1 MNLAATASY
10 LAAIHPESSITH
22 LSPSPLSALLFPNI
36 RPLVSPIMANSVRSV
51 ATSHFTAVYCLL
63 LPSLLS
69 SHEITVVLRGI
80 HTCLLPGGTLHLVLI
95 NPAPATSSLGPR
107 MRQWMDD
114 NLLLNLERQF
124 RCTNP
129 RKLIPM
135 WLGDIGLRANDST
148 KITVKF
154 QAVVQKSANRDDK
167 DPEDSKANGEKDGI
181 DNLNGGQEE
190 LNRDQQAK
198 LELQSRLGRQLWQEN
213 WGSYVHAKN
222 WWWDDPNCV
231 EECVNLGTYWEYS
244 IVEAVKGS

>member
-1 MNLAATASY
+1 
-10 LAAIHPESSITH
+10 
-22 LSPSPLSALLFPNI
+22 
-36 RPLVSPIMANSVRSV
+36 MANSVRSV
-51 ATSHFTAVYCLL
+51 ATSRFTAVYSLL

-80 HTCLLPGGTLHLVLI
+80 HTSLLPGGTLHLVLI
-95 NPAPATSSLGPR
+95 NPVPATCSLGPR
-107 MRQWMDD
+107 MRQWMED

-129 RKLIPM
+129 RRLIPM
-135 WLGDIGLRANDST
+135 WLGDVGLRANDST

-154 QAVVQKSANRDDK
+154 QAVVQKSANKDDK
-167 DPEDSKANGEKDGI
+167 DPKDSKANGEKDGI

-198 LELQSRLGRQLWQEN
+198 VELQSRLGRQLWQEN

-222 WWWDDPNCV
+222 WWWDDPTCV